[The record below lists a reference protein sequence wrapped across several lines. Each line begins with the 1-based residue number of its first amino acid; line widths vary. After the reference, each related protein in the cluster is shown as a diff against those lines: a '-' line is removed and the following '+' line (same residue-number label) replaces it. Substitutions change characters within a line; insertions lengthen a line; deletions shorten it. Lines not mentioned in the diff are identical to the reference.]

1 MSTHADWNAA
11 SLAAK
16 VFSRSWAKD
25 EPGGVI
31 IGFGPDGVKFAYA
44 SGLESLSTGVPFTAN
59 TVVRYAS
66 VTKHAFCAM
75 VLKHGDVIGL
85 ELAR

>member
-31 IGFGPDGVKFAYA
+31 IGFGP
-44 SGLESLSTGVPFTAN
+44 
-59 TVVRYAS
+59 
-66 VTKHAFCAM
+66 
-75 VLKHGDVIGL
+75 
-85 ELAR
+85 